1 MSNAVIPAVQL
12 GLDLTS
18 MLDTPQLTW
27 LFALAQLA
35 PDGNACEVGV
45 YKGGSIACWGQARI
59 GRGLIW
65 AVDAFGPE
73 KKWADAHGFFCE
85 ALVKAGIAEITTVIR
100 ENSIT
105 GSAYVPSDLAFLFID
120 AQHDLGGI
128 DLDIKVWPQKVKPG
142 GIIVYHDYLS
152 SSPNAIV
159 GQSVDAWQEMAH
171 WIPLGMIGSACAFQ
185 RPYTPAPMELPPS
198 G

>member
-1 MSNAVIPAVQL
+1 MSNAVTPAVQL

-45 YKGGSIACWGQARI
+45 YKGGSIACWGQARFA
-59 GRGLIW
+59 RGQMY
-65 AVDAFGPE
+65 AVDSFGPE
-73 KKWADAHGFFCE
+73 KKWQDAHSFFCE
-85 ALVKAGIAEITTVIR
+85 ALVKAGIEALVTTVIAD
-100 ENSIT
+100 SVS
-105 GSAYVPSDLAFLFID
+105 GAAHVPSDLAFLFID
-120 AQHDLGGI
+120 AKHDAGGI
-128 DLDIKVWPQKVKPG
+128 DLDVQVWPQKVKPG
-142 GIIVYHDYLS
+142 GIIVFHDYVS

-159 GQSVDAWQEMAH
+159 GQSVDAWQEMAQ

-185 RPYTPAPMELPPS
+185 RPRAVATRELPYF